1 MIEFWARAD
10 FEDAAF
16 RVDELRLLGL
26 LESLKAAKVLQKGEA
41 LQEIECDSCGD
52 DHVERVDWITE
63 PPGSEPRAYIS
74 CPVAGPVRVA
84 PERLEVWKIDFSGL
98 AWAVSR
104 TLEVEGPPQ
113 TIVAD
118 RLWLLGT
125 KRLGNRTRDLFLAR
139 GTRWQDGSPLA
150 EKVRLA
156 TALFPVIL
164 VPQGLPDD
172 PCWRTNGR
180 VLWSMSEFDW
190 FGGRRADVLRNMT
203 DILVEYDRR
212 VSPTG
217 NHVFHKEGQYWTITF
232 DGSSK
237 SFRDAKGFVYIAHLL
252 RNSGSPCLAIHLFAA
267 SAGADGAIPIGSAG
281 DALDQTALTTFK
293 SHAKDLEFQLAQ
305 ATRDHDLG
313 RKEGLGL
320 ELEQLTDQ
328 ILSAQGLGGKSR
340 STHDDREKIRKS
352 VSMAIDRAIRN
363 IREHHPALAS
373 HLDLHIERGHILTY
387 SGNINWD
394 F

>member
-16 RVDELRLLGL
+16 RTDELRLLGL
-26 LESLKAAKVLQKGEA
+26 LEPLKAAKVLQKGEA

-63 PPGSEPRAYIS
+63 PLGSEPRAYIS

-84 PERLEVWKIDFSGL
+84 PERLEVWKIDFIGL
-98 AWAVSR
+98 ARVVSS
-104 TLEVEGPPQ
+104 TLEIEGVPR
-113 TIVAD
+113 TIDED

-125 KRLGNRTRDLFLAR
+125 KRLGGRARDVFLVR
-139 GTRWQDGSPLA
+139 GAGWQGGSLLA
-150 EKVRLA
+150 GKVRLA
-156 TALFPVIL
+156 TALSLVIL
-164 VPQGLPDD
+164 VPHCLPDD
-172 PCWRTNGR
+172 PSWRSNGR
-180 VLWSMSEFDW
+180 VLRSMSEFDW
-190 FGGRRADVLRNMT
+190 FGDRRATVLRNLT
-203 DILVEYDRR
+203 DIIVESDRR
-212 VSPTG
+212 LSPIG
-217 NHVFHKEGQYWTITF
+217 DHVFHKDGQYWTITF
-232 DGSSK
+232 GGSSK
-237 SFRDAKGFVYIAHLL
+237 SFKDAKGFAYIVHLL
-252 RNSGSPCLAIHLFAA
+252 RNSGSPCLAIELFAA
-267 SAGADGAIPIGSAG
+267 SAGAHGAIPIGSAG

-313 RKEGLGL
+313 RKETLGL

-328 ILSAQGLGGKSR
+328 VLSAQGLGGKSR
-340 STHDDREKIRKS
+340 SSHDDREKIRKS
-352 VSMAIDRAIRN
+352 VSMAIDRAIQN
-363 IREHHPALAS
+363 IRQHHPALAT
-373 HLDLHIERGHILTY
+373 HLNLHIERGHILTY